1 MVDAL
6 SERFSYP
13 VPEYSDSVTAF
24 ADFLRKGSVAGD
36 ARAFMMPP
44 YAWSSPWGLGGD
56 VQVGEPWV
64 KPTEDEL
71 RAHLLKSWP
80 EHEVDGFMAKRAADE
95 AARAARV
102 LWEASWRGRIT
113 LGYRKVR
120 SEVVERVGESWRV
133 LRHGVHDEDEY

>member
-13 VPEYSDSVTAF
+13 VPEYSDSMLAF

-44 YAWSSPWGLGGD
+44 YTWSSPWGIDGD
-56 VQVGEPWV
+56 VHVREPWV

-71 RAHLLKSWP
+71 WAHLLKSWP
-80 EHEVDGFMAKRAADE
+80 EPEVDAYMVRRAALE
-95 AARAARV
+95 AERVARAA
-102 LWEASWRGRIT
+102 WEASWRGRIT
-113 LGYRKVR
+113 LGYRRVSR
-120 SEVVERVGESWRV
+120 EVVGRVGESWRV
-133 LRHGVHDEDEY
+133 LRHGVRDEDEY